1 MSTDWL
7 LGVWR
12 LMRADAPLD
21 FAPGVR
27 MEFLADGVLLYHV
40 DVGGTDTIIELVYR
54 VEGDWLHT
62 ENPTSPHT
70 MSVRMTHGE
79 GDSLLFDFGGPC
91 ALLVREVTPPH
102 GPQP

>member
-1 MSTDWL
+1 
-7 LGVWR
+7 
-12 LMRADAPLD
+12 MRADAPLD

-91 ALLVREVTPPH
+91 ALLVREVMPPR